1 MPGDVTGASRPP
13 GWGKMEGVKRTITGQ
28 AGTRRMTLGDL
39 RQFLASIENVPDEA
53 TLRAR
58 VTIGRQLR
66 SVTVEE
72 DDIGF
77 ADYVR
82 AVAPEEAGEAPEET
96 TDKRK
101 AGTPVTT

>member
-1 MPGDVTGASRPP
+1 
-13 GWGKMEGVKRTITGQ
+13 
-28 AGTRRMTLGDL
+28 MTLGDL

-53 TLRAR
+53 VLRAK
-58 VTIGRQLR
+58 VTLGRQLR

-82 AVAPEEAGEAPEET
+82 AVASEEAAEAPKET
-96 TDKRK
+96 NKRK
-101 AGTPVTT
+101 AGTTVTT